1 MASVLQRQAIM
12 DLVKIFNGRVVDAS
26 VDSMVVELSAKPERV
41 DAFLRLLKPYGIL
54 EASRSGNKKNGGV

>member
-1 MASVLQRQAIM
+1 M

>member
-26 VDSMVVELSAKPERV
+26 VDSLVVELSAKPERV

-54 EASRSGNKKNGGV
+54 EASRSGNRSDA